1 MIKTVEL
8 VGLKTSNS
16 LELYVSLDTAVVTED
31 YYDYEDYNLTV
42 FSGTGV
48 VESFLVDDTTYEVR
62 NGQLVELIF
71 SPCGTV
77 TEEHITLSMLIDYS
91 LFNN

>member
-1 MIKTVEL
+1 MEKLEL
-8 VGLKTSNS
+8 VGVKTSNT

-42 FSGTGV
+42 FSDTGV
-48 VESFLVDDTTYEVR
+48 VESFLVDDTNYEVR
-62 NGQLVELIF
+62 NGKLFEIIF
-71 SPCGTV
+71 SPCGPRA
-77 TEEHITLSMLIDYS
+77 EELITLSMLIDYS

>member
-1 MIKTVEL
+1 MSKTVEL

-31 YYDYEDYNLTV
+31 YYDYEDYNLVV
-42 FSGTGV
+42 FTGEGV
-48 VESFLVDDTTYEVR
+48 VESFLVDDTNYEVR
-62 NGQLVELIF
+62 NGKLFEIIF
-71 SPCGTV
+71 NPCGTV
-77 TEEHITLSMLIDYS
+77 AEEHITLSMLIDYS